1 MSPSDPEE
9 RRPRRRL
16 RLSDEAA
23 AHVRERIL
31 AGELRAGEFIRSE
44 SVADELD
51 ISATPAREG
60 LLVLQSEGF
69 LRVMPRKGF
78 VVAPLDPK
86 DIDDVFTAQALL
98 AGELTAR
105 AATHIDASVVAGLD
119 VIQDKL
125 EKAARVKNYDEVE
138 RLNHAFHRTV
148 YALGDSPKL
157 QWLVGSTLGYAPRTF
172 FAAITGWPEAS
183 ARDHRRI
190 VELLAAG
197 DPDGA
202 RAAMAAHILDAGRL
216 LTAHVQNMH
225 NQQSKK

>member
-1 MSPSDPEE
+1 MSSSHLEE

-60 LLVLQSEGF
+60 LLVLQAEGF
-69 LRVMPRKGF
+69 LRVVPRKGF

-86 DIDDVFTAQALL
+86 DIDDVFTAQSLL
-98 AGELTAR
+98 AGELAAR
-105 AATHIDASVVAGLD
+105 ASTHADASVIGSLNT
-119 VIQDKL
+119 IQDSL
-125 EKAARVKNYDEVE
+125 ERAASEKNYDEVE

-148 YALGDSPKL
+148 YALADSPKL
-157 QWLVGSTLGYAPRTF
+157 QWLVGSTLGYAPRKF
-172 FAAITGWPEAS
+172 FAAIPGWPEAS
-183 ARDHRRI
+183 AHDHRRI
-190 VELLAAG
+190 VELLEAG
-197 DPDGA
+197 DSEGA
-202 RAAMAAHILDAGRL
+202 RSAMAAHILDAGRL
-216 LTAHVQNMH
+216 LTAHVENMH
-225 NQQSKK
+225 MPQTAS